1 MYLIGAASSAEAAT
15 MIVLS
20 SAPASRSVSAT
31 CTTVDMRCPIAT
43 YTDTR
48 SLSLLL
54 MIVSI
59 ATADLPVWRSPMI
72 SSRWPRPIAVIESIA
87 LMPVSIGSTTG
98 WRCTMPGALNSAGR
112 GPPISPSPLPSS
124 GVPSGATMRPSRPL
138 PTGISS
144 SLPERLT
151 VSPSSILSHS
161 PKSTTPTLSASRLS
175 ARPVTSC
182 GSSTIS
188 SDWQLSRP
196 CTRAMPSAIER
207 TVPTSDRS
215 APPSSRPSI
224 LDLRM
229 LVISSG
235 LIFMSAISVLGSSLC
250 GLGHLLPESFQ
261 SGADRSVHHDVSD
274 PHHQAA
280 DHVRVDLRGQVHRAT
295 RLLLDLPADL
305 LHDVLV
311 EFDGARHGHRQQL
324 PLLSVERV
332 ERAPDAE
339 QRRHAVPLGEQLEE
353 ADEVLVGALDHL

>member
-1 MYLIGAASSAEAAT
+1 M
-15 MIVLS
+15 
-20 SAPASRSVSAT
+20 
-31 CTTVDMRCPIAT
+31 
-43 YTDTR
+43 
-48 SLSLLL
+48 
-54 MIVSI
+54 
-59 ATADLPVWRSPMI
+59 
-72 SSRWPRPIAVIESIA
+72 
-87 LMPVSIGSTTG
+87 ST
-98 WRCTMPGALNSAGR
+98 
-112 GPPISPSPLPSS
+112 SPLPSS
-124 GVPSGATMRPSRPL
+124 GLPSGSTMRPSSPL

-151 VSPSSILSHS
+151 VSPSSILSQS
-161 PKSTTPTLSASRLS
+161 PNSTTPTLSASRFS

-224 LDLRM
+224 LALRM

-235 LIFMSAISVLGSSLC
+235 LIFMSAIGLRRSSLG
-250 GLGHLLPESFQ
+250 GLGHLLPKSFQ
-261 SGADRSVHHDVSD
+261 SGADRSVHHHVSD

-280 DHVRVDLRGQVHRAT
+280 DHVRVDLRGQVHLAT

-311 EFDGARHGHRQQL
+311 ELHRARHGHRQQL
-324 PLLSVERV
+324 SLFSVESVER
-332 ERAPDAE
+332 AADAE
-339 QRRHAVPLGEQLEE
+339 QRRHPVPLGEQLEE
-353 ADEVLVGALDHL
+353 AHEVLVGPLDQLGDAVLLLLRREVRREEEHLQLAVRVELVRELPELVVQVVEHVLLLSDLEQGARVDLSELLH